1 MLGEMN
7 ISATKEPREMER
19 MLTNLFP
26 TMTGKTVCLKKTFEA
41 DLLVIAKEFE
51 DLDDPVDE
59 DMLQDLEGEIS
70 VQRTNRR
77 LFDDADMSDVEDS
90 QPSKSRRILD
100 SDEEDVPRTRVVI
113 NDEDDFDFLERA
125 INAASTQ

>member
-1 MLGEMN
+1 
-7 ISATKEPREMER
+7 MER

-26 TMTGKTVCLKKTFEA
+26 TMTGTTVCYKKPFKA